1 MRARS
6 AISTLDTANG
16 AIILVF
22 GLFLFSIQDIII
34 KHFSDHYSVLQIVFV
49 RGLIAL
55 GLLLMMIKYTREN
68 ISLISRR
75 PGLMVARGLLGFS
88 SYTTYYLAVAAMPL
102 AEVVSITFTMPLFV
116 TAMSA
121 LILGEKVGVRR
132 WSAVVVG
139 FIGVLIIL
147 SPSGEF
153 NSLAVWFAFVAAITY
168 ASQTNLTRFL
178 GSHDHPM
185 TIAFNA
191 ILVFTVASGILSL
204 LLVSGTISISSKPSL
219 AGLLRAGLGHA
230 DRYRFLSDAGDRCD
244 RRGWL
249 LLPVEGL
256 LFIRGERDR
265 AVRIYLYRLGR
276 GIWIPVLERGTWSHD
291 NFRYFRADIQQSLHL
306 VPRAPERAHRNR
318 PVAGAGGSLTATGAV
333 LIPLVGADDKSRDL
347 FLKHCGGSRLAD
359 AVANLQ
365 WQQVLLARMAI
376 ASMRRR
382 FPVGQTLFPLG
393 FGQAWITTGLSQ
405 ARFQTPGYAGRSSRH
420 ACS

>member
-6 AISTLDTANG
+6 AISTLDAANG

-55 GLLLMMIKYTREN
+55 GLLLLMIKYTRET

-121 LILGEKVGVRR
+121 LILREKVGLRR
-132 WSAVVVG
+132 WSAVAVG

-153 NSLAVWFAFVAAITY
+153 NSLAVGFALTAAITY
-168 ASQTNLTRFL
+168 ASQTILTRFL

-191 ILVFTVASGILSL
+191 ILVFTVASGLLSL
-204 LLVSGTISISSKPSL
+204 LLLSGIISISSDHPSL
-219 AGLLRAGLGHA
+219 AFFGRDWSMPTGLDFMLMLVIGVIAAVGFYCLSKAYCSSEASAIAPFEFTYIVWAVVFGYLFWNEVPGVTTIFGIFVLISSSLYIWYRERQR
-230 DRYRFLSDAGDRCD
+230 DRSETA
-244 RRGWL
+244 
-249 LLPVEGL
+249 LLPVQAAHL
-256 LFIRGERDR
+256 
-265 AVRIYLYRLGR
+265 
-276 GIWIPVLERGTWSHD
+276 P
-291 NFRYFRADIQQSLHL
+291 QQ
-306 VPRAPERAHRNR
+306 E
-318 PVAGAGGSLTATGAV
+318 
-333 LIPLVGADDKSRDL
+333 
-347 FLKHCGGSRLAD
+347 
-359 AVANLQ
+359 Q
-365 WQQVLLARMAI
+365 
-376 ASMRRR
+376 
-382 FPVGQTLFPLG
+382 
-393 FGQAWITTGLSQ
+393 
-405 ARFQTPGYAGRSSRH
+405 Y
-420 ACS
+420 